1 MRINNISSQFVGY
14 DFLKRKETQKYVEEN
29 QEVKNDYFQCSN
41 EYQGKDSI
49 GRRLDLTYLLTSDDG
64 FLSGSLSDENDADYY
79 HFSIAS
85 FRNLNMVEKYNKD
98 IVINLEDIPAG
109 CQYEIILYDK
119 EGNQVGIG
127 MDNENGGKS
136 ICVPN
141 WDNST
146 EFYVKVF
153 SLNGSEDNKHY
164 HLSFD
169 VLESTEECGAYLQNQ
184 EKSKYLADFRYK
196 LHAGEDYSKEKAA
209 LEAIDE
215 KYRDN
220 YYERMD
226 ELHKQ
231 QAKDFN
237 INGDEDVKQ
246 LLDRYAEGKKLSEE
260 EKKVLMV
267 YTNAHEHDIA
277 TITRE
282 LNEKVMSAIN
292 AGLEED
298 ISGDTFLIQVE
309 KNGEISVTGGIDE
322 KIGKKIRKILG
333 EKFSDLLWESYILIS
348 EETER
353 MSDEECAILENY
365 VEVES
370 FLYRISGGKL
380 SLDDIKVKEYGYI
393 DGLPEKAGN
402 MINKGVN
409 STYQAY
415 AEKIRYLK
423 NISLDEYS
431 SSIHQ
436 CTAKYIISNNY
447 IRVLDESII

>member
-1 MRINNISSQFVGY
+1 MRVNNISSQFVGY
-14 DFLKRKETQKYVEEN
+14 DFLKRKETQKFVEEN

-136 ICVPN
+136 ICIPN

-153 SLNGSEDNKHY
+153 SLNGAESNKNY

-169 VLESTEECGAYLQNQ
+169 VVESEKDSGAYLQNQ
-184 EKSKYLADFRYK
+184 EKTAYLADFRYK
-196 LHAGEDYSKEKAA
+196 LHVGEDYSKEKAA
-209 LEAIDE
+209 LEAINE

-220 YYERMD
+220 YYERM
-226 ELHKQ
+226 ESLHKL
-231 QAKDFN
+231 QAKEFD
-237 INGDEDVKQ
+237 INGDEDTKQ
-246 LLDRYAEGKKLSEE
+246 LLDKYAKGESLSEK
-260 EKKVLMV
+260 EKKALMV
-267 YTNAHEHDIA
+267 YANAKEHDMA
-277 TITRE
+277 TVTRE
-282 LNEKVMSAIN
+282 LNEKIISTIN
-292 AGLEED
+292 MGINQD
-298 ISGDTFLIQVE
+298 ISGEKIIVQVE
-309 KNGEISVTGGIDE
+309 KNGEVSVTGGSNDE
-322 KIGKKIRKILG
+322 IEERVKKIL
-333 EKFSDLLWESYILIS
+333 EDNFSDLLWESYILVS
-348 EETER
+348 EETGI
-353 MSDEECAILENY
+353 MSDEERTILENY
-365 VEVES
+365 IEVES
-370 FLYRISGGKL
+370 FLHKISGGSL
-380 SLDDIKVKEYGYI
+380 SLEDISIKENGYI
-393 DGLPEKAGN
+393 DGLPEKVEN
-402 MINKGVN
+402 MINKSVN

-415 AEKIRYLK
+415 AEKIRSLK
-423 NISLDEYS
+423 NISIDEYN
-431 SSIHQ
+431 SSINH
-436 CTAKYIISNNY
+436 CTAKYMIFNNY
-447 IRVLDESII
+447 IKVLDESII